1 MDSLRNA
8 TIRRDKNLI
17 IQNMFSYKLKF
28 IYIYIYIFYQCICI
42 YLHKILIYS

>member
-28 IYIYIYIFYQCICI
+28 IYIYIFYQCICI
-42 YLHKILIYS
+42 YLYKILIYS